1 MSLTIRTT
9 FSISVT
15 EETFVIVRFVMF
27 LAFYMFSEDLLT
39 LTVELL
45 DLAHQYLDNVLMMIP
60 QYYVISICGLL
71 LLLTKTQ
78 VLLVRTKS
86 FDLNGD

>member
-1 MSLTIRTT
+1 
-9 FSISVT
+9 
-15 EETFVIVRFVMF
+15 MF

-45 DLAHQYLDNVLMMIP
+45 DLVHQYLDNVLMQYTLVP
-60 QYYVISICGLL
+60 QYYVISICGHL

-78 VLLVRTKS
+78 VLLVITKS
-86 FDLNGD
+86 FDQNSD